1 MRIGIDAINIR
12 TGGGLN
18 HLKEILSN
26 LDPAMFN
33 IEKVI
38 IWSNISTI
46 NHIPDSKWI
55 KSIDAS
61 KMINSWVGLL
71 RWNFKILHDELLN
84 ERCDVLFVPGGTYL
98 GKFRPY
104 VTMAQNLLPFDKIER
119 NKYRYSKDY
128 FRFILLE
135 LIQKYTFKK
144 ADGVIF
150 LTNYSQKK
158 IINESIGPIGGVVK
172 TIYHG
177 VDKSFFNASR
187 QQKDIFKNRNAPI
200 KSLYVSIINYYKNQ
214 TNVVKAFE
222 ILIDKGYD
230 IELEL
235 VGPAFSPA
243 LVELK
248 NLIAKLNGLKNKI
261 RYIGNVEN
269 KELKKYYNNADIF
282 IFASSCE
289 TFGMILLEAMASG
302 LPIACSNVSSMSE
315 ILEQNG
321 EYFDPNDPIS
331 ISQAIESLLIS
342 MKKRI
347 YYSNS
352 VIKRAKQFTWEKCS
366 NKTFQFITTISKNTK
381 G

>member
-1 MRIGIDAINIR
+1 M
-12 TGGGLN
+12 
-18 HLKEILSN
+18 KEILLN

-38 IWSNISTI
+38 IWSNKSTI
-46 NHIPDSKWI
+46 NHIPDLKWI
-55 KSIDAS
+55 KSIDVS
-61 KMINSWVGLL
+61 KTINSWVGLL
-71 RWNFKILHDELLN
+71 KWNFKILYNELLT

-98 GKFRPY
+98 GKFHPY

-119 NKYRYSKDY
+119 KKYRYSKSY
-128 FRFILLE
+128 FRYVLLE
-135 LIQKYTFKK
+135 LTQKYTFKK

-150 LTNYSQKK
+150 LTNYSHKK

-177 VDKSFFNASR
+177 VDESFFNTSR
-187 QQKDIFKNRNAPI
+187 QQKDIFK
-200 KSLYVSIINYYKNQ
+200 KSNVPTKLLYVSIINYYKKQ
-214 TNVVKAFE
+214 INVVKAFE
-222 ILIDKGYD
+222 ILIKKGYD

-248 NLIAKLNGLKNKI
+248 NYISKMNGLKNKI
-261 RYIGNVEN
+261 RYVGNVEN
-269 KELKKYYNNADIF
+269 KELQKYYNNSDIF
-282 IFASSCE
+282 IFASSSE

-302 LPIACSNVSSMSE
+302 LPIACSNVSSMPE

-331 ISQAIESLLIS
+331 ISQAIEELLINK
-342 MKKRI
+342 KKRI

-366 NKTFQFITTISKNTK
+366 NKTFQFVTTISKNTK